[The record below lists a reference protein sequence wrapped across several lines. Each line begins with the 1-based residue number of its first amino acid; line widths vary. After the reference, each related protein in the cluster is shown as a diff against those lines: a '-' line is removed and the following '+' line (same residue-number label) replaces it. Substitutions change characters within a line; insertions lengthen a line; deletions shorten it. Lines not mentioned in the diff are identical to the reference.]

1 MKRNALFVIII
12 MFGTCLLNFSCKK
25 NLQQPDILHDIVLP
39 ANASGIVRSNTDF
52 AFDFLH
58 KTLQNDTGSTNKMI
72 SPLSIYLALSMLYNG
87 ADNATRDSIQ
97 YALRLNGTS
106 MEDLNYTCKALQ
118 QQMTW
123 ADNEVTLSIANSIW
137 YDRSLQP
144 LQSFLNVNDNFYNAE
159 VQPLDFKDPNSV
171 NTINNWASK
180 QTNGKIKQIID
191 KLDGVA
197 MYLIDA
203 VYFKGSWKFAFDKS
217 KTANASFTTGNGN
230 ITSSPFMALHDSLH
244 YLGNDSLQMVQLPYG
259 GGNFNMYVLLPGN
272 NIPIKQFAS
281 LLNRSSFS
289 NWQSRLSNTTI
300 QLYMPKFQY
309 SYSILDMKPEL
320 SAMGMGIAFSE
331 TKADLTKIYPLGAY
345 VSQAIHKT
353 YINVDETGTEA
364 AAVTAIGIAV
374 ISALPPIV
382 MRIDHPFIYVIQE
395 KTSGVIL
402 FIGMVNDPAQS

>member
-1 MKRNALFVIII
+1 MKRNALFAIII
-12 MFGTCLLNFSCKK
+12 MVGTCLLNLSCKK
-25 NLQQPDILHDIVLP
+25 NLQQPDVLHDIILP
-39 ANASGIVRSNTDF
+39 ANAPNIVKSNTDF

-58 KTLQNDTGSTNKMI
+58 STLQNDAVSTNKMI

-106 MEDLNYTCKALQ
+106 IEDLNYTCKALQ

-123 ADNEVTLSIANSIW
+123 ADNQVTLSIANSIW
-137 YDRSLQP
+137 YDKSLQP

-171 NTINNWASK
+171 NTINNWVSK
-180 QTNGKIKQIID
+180 QTNGKINQIID
-191 KLDGVA
+191 KLDGIA

-259 GGNFNMYVLLPGN
+259 GGNFNMYVLLPNN

-281 LLNRSSFS
+281 LLNRTSFA
-289 NWQSRLSNTTI
+289 NWQARLSNTTI

-320 SAMGMGIAFSE
+320 SAMGMGIAFGAN
-331 TKADLTKIYPLGAY
+331 ADLTKIYTQGAL
-345 VSQAIHKT
+345 VSKAIHKT

-374 ISALPPIV
+374 TSAPSPIV
-382 MRIDHPFIYVIQE
+382 MQINHPFMYVIQE